1 MNVKRMCRIAMMT
14 ALLCVISPLSLP
26 IGAIPISLATLG
38 VYFTGICLG
47 SLDGLFAVGL
57 YLLLGIVGVP
67 VFSGYTAGLAH
78 IAGATGGY
86 LVGYLPMAVL
96 SGLARGRSLAV
107 RILFLIL
114 ATAACYALGTIWF
127 VLLTQSAFAAAMAA
141 CVLPFLPGDCL
152 KILAVALPAK
162 RLEKIASNRKT
173 DV

>member
-1 MNVKRMCRIAMMT
+1 MNIKMMCRIALMT
-14 ALLCVISPLSLP
+14 AVLCVLSPLSLP
-26 IGAIPISLATLG
+26 VGAIPISLATLA
-38 VYFTGICLG
+38 VYAAGICLG
-47 SLDGLFAVGL
+47 PWYGTAAVAL
-57 YLLLGIVGVP
+57 YIALGCIGVP
-67 VFSGYTAGLAH
+67 VFSGFTSGLAH
-78 IAGATGGY
+78 LSGATGGF